1 MSIIQLKA
9 ENFKRLKAVELT
21 PEPGV
26 NVIAGKN
33 GEGKS
38 SLLDAIAAAIGGA
51 GKLKDTPE
59 PIRKGT
65 EKSKLYVEL
74 DNLIINRTIT
84 ASGPRLEVIAKDG
97 SKISS
102 PQKVLDELYG
112 AISFDPLEFTRMKP
126 KEQVKQLALAIG
138 LDIDAFDK
146 FYKELYDNRT
156 ELNRELK
163 SIKAR
168 IDALPNEDVEE
179 VNVSDILNQIKAANQ
194 SNQVIV
200 EKERKLNDLAAKGK
214 NVAEKIKA
222 LEEELEGA
230 KAIYT
235 TIKEEYTA
243 LAKEFKTLAPIDTTE
258 LEAKLSNATKIN
270 ELAAQSKQR
279 KDLEALYS
287 VKSDEVQKINEKM
300 HAAEEKKLKLLN
312 DGKLPLKGL
321 SFKDDK
327 DDKNGIVTY
336 KDIPLSQCS
345 SAEQLK
351 ISFVI
356 AMALNPKLKVILIRD
371 GSLLD
376 SGNMELISNMAETY
390 GYQVWIE
397 KVDESGKV
405 GVVIEDG
412 QIVKQNKKESAN
424 V

>member
-38 SLLDAIAAAIGGA
+38 SLLDSIAAAISGNT
-51 GKLKDTPE
+51 KDTPR
-59 PIRKGT
+59 PIREGA
-65 EKSKLYVEL
+65 EKAKVTIEL
-74 DNLIINRTIT
+74 DNLIVNKSFT
-84 ASGPRLEVIAKDG
+84 ASGSRLEVIAKDG

-126 KEQVKQLALAIG
+126 KEQVRQLAKAIG

-194 SNQVIV
+194 SNQVIT

-230 KAIYT
+230 RAIYI

-243 LAKEFKTLAPIDTTE
+243 LAKDFKTLAPIDTTE

-300 HAAEEKKLKLLN
+300 HHADEKKLKLLN
-312 DGKLPLKGL
+312 EGNLPLKGL
-321 SFKDDK
+321 SFKDD
-327 DDKNGIVTY
+327 IVTY

-397 KVDESGKV
+397 KVDETGQI
-405 GVVIEDG
+405 GIVIEDG